1 MHLDDE
7 PPVAQHITPRIISLG
22 HNVGEPPKD
31 EENIKDTGSKTI
43 KRSGSVN
50 STLAAEIYHLRRLLE
65 QKEKD
70 VTETR
75 RSFDALRDSREE
87 VGSLDNSAP
96 GGSISKGTLANELR
110 TAKKETAQWKK
121 RAEWAEGR
129 LAVVD
134 HKRMADAEEPM
145 LKTVDTTKTSTPVKG
160 SSADEKPKY
169 WLHE

>member
-7 PPVAQHITPRIISLG
+7 PPVAQHIPTRIISVG
-22 HNVGEPPKD
+22 HNFGQSSLD
-31 EENIKDTGSKTI
+31 EDKASESESSPM
-43 KRSGSVN
+43 KRSRSIN

-65 QKEKD
+65 QKDRD

-75 RSFDALRDSREE
+75 RSFDALRESRED
-87 VGSLDNSAP
+87 VGILSDGTP
-96 GGSISKGTLANELR
+96 GGSIGKGTLANELR

-134 HKRMADAEEPM
+134 QTRKADAEEP
-145 LKTVDTTKTSTPVKG
+145 TVKPVETAAHSTPGKG
-160 SSADEKPKY
+160 SSTDGKPKF